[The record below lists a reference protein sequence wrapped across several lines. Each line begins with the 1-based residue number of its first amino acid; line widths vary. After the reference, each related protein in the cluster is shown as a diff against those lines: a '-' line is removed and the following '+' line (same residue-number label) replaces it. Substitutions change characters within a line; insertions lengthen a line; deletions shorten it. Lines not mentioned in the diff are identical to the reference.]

1 MQFDVLTLFPEMFDI
16 LNESIIGR
24 AKEKGL
30 INVNL
35 INIRDFSKNK
45 HKKVDDTPYGGGAGM
60 VIQPDVVYDAYKSV
74 IKNNDKSGLDEKS
87 KKTRVIY
94 MSPQGKKLDQQKV
107 EELSKQKNLILLC
120 GHYEGID
127 QRVLDT
133 IVDEEI
139 SIGDYVLTGGELP
152 AMVLIDSVSR
162 YVEGVLK
169 DGSTTEESF
178 SQGLLEYPQYTRPE
192 IFEEQQVP
200 EVLLSGNH
208 QMIDKWRREQSL
220 KRTLEKRPDLLEKVD
235 LSDEDKKILEKI
247 KNDVP
252 NKVGTA
258 QIKEG
263 GKF

>member
-1 MQFDVLTLFPEMFDI
+1 MQFDVLTLFPEMFEI

-35 INIRDFSKNK
+35 INIRDFSRNK

-74 IKNNDKSGLDEKS
+74 ITNNEKS
-87 KKTRVIY
+87 EKTRVIY

-107 EELSKQKNLILLC
+107 EELSRQEHLILLC

-127 QRVLDT
+127 QRILDT

-192 IFEEQQVP
+192 VFEGQQVP
-200 EVLLSGNH
+200 DVLCSGNH

-252 NKVGTA
+252 NQVGTA
-258 QIKEG
+258 HK
-263 GKF
+263 KRRR